1 MDTSLTVQHVHEYI
15 WFWTQLQGIQLDEH
29 VDDTIT
35 WDTTTNGEYSST
47 AAYTAHFFGAAAT
60 NMNKLVWK
68 TWAPPKI
75 KFFVLFGWPFKVGFG
90 WRIILSEGV

>member
-47 AAYTAHFFGAAAT
+47 AAYNA
-60 NMNKLVWK
+60 
-68 TWAPPKI
+68 
-75 KFFVLFGWPFKVGFG
+75 
-90 WRIILSEGV
+90 

>member
-1 MDTSLTVQHVHEYI
+1 MNTNLTVQHVHEYI
-15 WFWTQLQGIQLDEH
+15 RLWTQLQGIQLDEH

-68 TWAPPKI
+68 NWAPQRLS
-75 KFFVLFGWPFKVGFG
+75 FFFCLVDPSK
-90 WRIILSEGV
+90 